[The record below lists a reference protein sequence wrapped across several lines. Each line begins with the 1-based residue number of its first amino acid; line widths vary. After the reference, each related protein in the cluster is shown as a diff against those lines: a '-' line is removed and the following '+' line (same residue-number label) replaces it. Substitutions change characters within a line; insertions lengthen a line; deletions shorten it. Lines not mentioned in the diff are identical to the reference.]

1 MEQMPWGVRATDSFP
16 VRVGRPVARVAD
28 ELGTVVDQVSTSV
41 SLPDGPGSATEFLV
55 AVDDDSDVADDVGVD
70 GGALDPVFAAGHPG
84 TTRSP
89 PVDGDGPEVSEP
101 DLDGVARFERYER
114 RHRPS

>member
-1 MEQMPWGVRATDSFP
+1 MEQMPSGVRATVSFSAG
-16 VRVGRPVARVAD
+16 VGRPVARAAD

-55 AVDDDSDVADDVGVD
+55 AVDDDSDVADGVEVD
-70 GGALDPVFAAGHPG
+70 DGALDPVFAAGHPG